1 MSRWFDLV
9 LSGLYL
15 EAWTVRGAILLG
27 IDGGGTRCR
36 VRARHGD
43 GTPIGEASGG
53 TANIFAGVDAA
64 LANIV
69 AVSVAALAEGGLA
82 PEDLARCHAG
92 LGLAGANVVSFAAEL
107 SARPMPFAAH
117 ALETDAV
124 VACRGAHAGRDG
136 AIGILGTGSAYV
148 SRTGDAFTLL
158 GGWGIAVS
166 DQGSGA
172 DIGRSALSHALLA
185 LDGVVEETPLC
196 RAVLDEFRRDPGA
209 LAEFAVAALP
219 RDFGRFAPL
228 VWDRFDAGDVVAAG
242 IVGHGVAAIEPM
254 LRRLVALGA
263 PAIALLGGLAAR
275 YRPLLSEDIQARL
288 VRPEGDAMD
297 GALDLAAT
305 LVPGGARA

>member
-1 MSRWFDLV
+1 M
-9 LSGLYL
+9 
-15 EAWTVRGAILLG
+15 RGQILLG

-36 VRARHGD
+36 VRARYAD
-43 GTPIGEASGG
+43 GAPIGEASGG

-69 AVSVAALAEGGLA
+69 SVSTAALRAGGLSA
-82 PEDLARCHAG
+82 DHLARSHAG
-92 LGLAGANVVSFAAEL
+92 LGLAGANVSSFAAEL
-107 SARPMPFAAH
+107 AARRMPFASY

-124 VACRGAHAGRDG
+124 VACRGAHGGRDG

-148 SRTGDAFTLL
+148 VRSGERFTLL

-172 DIGRSALSHALLA
+172 DLGRSALSFALLA
-185 LDGVVEETPLC
+185 LDGVVDETPLC
-196 RAVLDEFRRDPGA
+196 RSILDEFSRNPST
-209 LAEFAVAALP
+209 LAEFAGSALP

-228 VWDRFDAGDVVAAG
+228 VWERFDAGDPIATR
-242 IVGHGVAAIEPM
+242 IVGQGVAAVEPM
-254 LRRLVALGA
+254 LRRLLALGA

-275 YRPLLSEDIQARL
+275 YEPLFAVDIRQRL
-288 VRPEGDAMD
+288 AAPEGDAMD

-305 LVPGGARA
+305 LLPVGAGA